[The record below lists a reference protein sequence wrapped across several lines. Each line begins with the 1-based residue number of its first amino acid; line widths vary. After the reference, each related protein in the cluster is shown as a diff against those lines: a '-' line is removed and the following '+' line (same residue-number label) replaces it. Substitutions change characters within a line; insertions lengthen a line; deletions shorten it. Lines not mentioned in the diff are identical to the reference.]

1 MNLLL
6 ILSEIDLMANIQKG
20 VLETIIFS
28 VLGIIFCVLGYKV
41 VDWLVPGNMG
51 KQIADDKNLALAVVA
66 GAMILGICII
76 VAASI
81 HG

>member
-1 MNLLL
+1 
-6 ILSEIDLMANIQKG
+6 MANIQKG